1 MRRVA
6 IVLGIIILGIT
17 VLVYPIISNYFMELN
32 GSYAIEAYQEQIAE
46 FDEAEVAVAWAEAE
60 QYNES
65 LTGSPVHDPFIE
77 GTGMAMPED
86 YWRVL
91 DLGGLMGSVEIPKI
105 NVNLPIYHGTSE
117 RVLREGAGH
126 LEGSTMPIGGP
137 SRHAVLTGHSGLT
150 SARLFTD
157 LTEMQIGDL
166 FYLHVLGQ
174 TLAYKVDQIKII
186 EPQFTD
192 DLKRVDGR
200 DLCTLLTCTPYGIN
214 SHRLLVRGERVDY
227 VPEEKAAII
236 PVRTSEADDMV
247 MEAAIITSTIMLS
260 LIIIVL
266 IARRRR
272 ERAEAEPVEAKP
284 RKVSTNRKP
293 SRRRSTP
300 SRRRW

>member
-1 MRRVA
+1 
-6 IVLGIIILGIT
+6 
-17 VLVYPIISNYFMELN
+17 
-32 GSYAIEAYQEQIAE
+32 
-46 FDEAEVAVAWAEAE
+46 
-60 QYNES
+60 
-65 LTGSPVHDPFIE
+65 
-77 GTGMAMPED
+77 
-86 YWRVL
+86 
-91 DLGGLMGSVEIPKI
+91 
-105 NVNLPIYHGTSE
+105 
-117 RVLREGAGH
+117 
-126 LEGSTMPIGGP
+126 MPIGGP